1 MATRLRQRLL
11 SAAALTAAGALLI
24 TGCAESQRD
33 SGGSAGGS
41 GSNGDAAQVDGSFI
55 FAASSDPKTLDPAFA
70 SDGESFRVSRQI
82 FEGLVG
88 TEPGTAD
95 PAPLLAKVASFSR
108 TFDEDEFR
116 VLATFLRALTKL
128 RNWYSVRADALPAGA
143 ALAESMPPLLELGEH
158 LEESLDERGRVLDD
172 ATPRL
177 AELRREVR
185 ALEKQIDKT
194 LQRLA
199 NSNVVRT
206 ALTEGGRGRVHR
218 RGGRPCFAV
227 KAREARKVRGLV
239 HDRSQSGETLFVEPE
254 EIVSSGNRL
263 AALQADERREVGLVL
278 TELTRHVL
286 AVVPEFQDAVA
297 KVAEVELAM
306 IAVAFAA
313 DFDARWLADEEGG
326 LQLLGARHPL
336 LVEKE
341 RAGELEAC
349 VPIDLRLGD
358 DFDLVVITGPNTGGK
373 TLAMKTAGLAALMV
387 RLGLPVLA
395 DKGSRVPLF
404 DHIFCDIGD
413 EQEVEQSLSTFSAHL
428 AKVKEAL
435 GDWQTGGAASEV
447 GSSASDAVMAGH
459 DPARPREEPGGW
471 VPAFGA
477 SARTLVLIDELGGG
491 TDPDEGAALGEA
503 LLEELVRRGA
513 PALVSTHIGRL
524 KEVAYRLPRAENAS
538 CEFDLETLAPSYR
551 LVIGLPGESRALA
564 IARRLGLPTELVER
578 AEALLAEADE
588 GESGG
593 SRRDALFRD
602 LSTARRDIESIRG
615 ETEARLREVEEERD
629 ELLTA
634 REQAAAEQKL
644 LVREAQASL
653 EDRLREAKQHLDAS
667 RTLLPRLSK
676 AQATELGAALD
687 ALEETL
693 VGATLDDTRKD
704 FLAGLKKGDHVW
716 VPRYRKKCPITR
728 IFKDKQRVRVRMG
741 RQELEIGFEEIST
754 YDTL

>member
-1 MATRLRQRLL
+1 M
-11 SAAALTAAGALLI
+11 SAFTL
-24 TGCAESQRD
+24 D
-33 SGGSAGGS
+33 
-41 GSNGDAAQVDGSFI
+41 D
-55 FAASSDPKTLDPAFA
+55 FAAEPLDWPAVRGLFERHALSSLGRRALIELAPRRAAEARAAMARAAELAKAELTPPLA
-70 SDGESFRVSRQI
+70 GIE
-82 FEGLVG
+82 
-88 TEPGTAD
+88 D

-108 TFDEDEFR
+108 PFDEDEFR

-128 RNWYSVRADALPAGA
+128 RNWYSVRAEALPSGA

-177 AELRREVR
+177 SELRREVR

-254 EIVSSGNRL
+254 EVVSSGNRL
-263 AALQADERREVGLVL
+263 AAVQADERREVGLVL

-286 AVVPEFQDAVA
+286 AVAPEFQDATA

-306 IAVAFAA
+306 IAVAFAE

-428 AKVKEAL
+428 AKVREAL
-435 GDWQTGGAASEV
+435 GDWQTAADGAQ
-447 GSSASDAVMAGH
+447 SSRHGNAQAAVMAGH
-459 DPARPREEPGGW
+459 DPALPREEPTGW

-477 SARTLVLIDELGGG
+477 STRTLVLIDELGGG

-564 IARRLGLPTELVER
+564 IARRLGLQTELVER
-578 AEALLAEADE
+578 AEALLAEADD
-588 GESGG
+588 GETGG

-615 ETEARLREVEEERD
+615 ETEARLREVERERD

-653 EDRLREAKQHLDAS
+653 EERLREAKQHLDAS

-676 AQATELGAALD
+676 AQAKELGTALD